1 MSNKVEQ
8 FLNANFGEVR
18 ATKDDKGVIWFVAKD
33 IAKVLKYIT
42 TQKVTDK
49 VHDESIIK
57 LSKSQLPN
65 LGNWGQTGGKDVVL
79 INESGLYQ
87 VVFSITKKD
96 TERYNLSKDF
106 NLWITN
112 EVIPTIRQTG
122 AYIEENR
129 EQEVVDKY
137 FYGLSDELKLQVF
150 KELQNNNEKLKV
162 KAGKFDKFLSTDSSY
177 TFTEVAKLLSTKAKE
192 DYGSD
197 LTIGRNKLTEYL
209 RNKGVLSKTK
219 TSKSYTNLPNQKYES
234 YFDVVVRDVN
244 SEINKAQCRVKSNG
258 VEFIYDMLILDEFQ
272 LEA

>member
-8 FLNANFGEVR
+8 FLNANFGEVG
-18 ATKDDKGVIWFVAKD
+18 AIKDDKGIIWFVASD
-33 IAKVLKYIT
+33 ISKVLKYT
-42 TQKVTDK
+42 STQKVTDK
-49 VHDESIIK
+49 VDDEDK
-57 LSKSQLPN
+57 DYRTWVT
-65 LGNWGQTGGKDVVL
+65 LGGEQKITF
-79 INESGLYQ
+79 INEGGLYQ
-87 VVFSITKKD
+87 VIASITKKD
-96 TERYNLSKDF
+96 INRYTLARDF
-106 NLWITN
+106 KRWLTN